1 MSYIPGAGMKKPLNM
16 LEGPITP
23 KIYKAMPEFKWSGK
37 HWTVGSNVMRD
48 TEHIT
53 QFYDSAILAQPRD
66 YNKTVYG
73 QSSHKTI
80 VNSEFRP
87 PLIDPIE
94 DIYPLTRIPA
104 TTRPIEAR
112 INPGTADHDGTAG
125 YTAKNENTHNVDR
138 HITDLVSSV
147 GWRPSF
153 YCPLSMPEDNSVL
166 PDLELTLPS
175 VSASAG
181 FNYPSFDAP
190 HPDITLDFER
200 QNPKMD
206 SGYNIPVTFNGSTG
220 KEDLEFDY
228 NRPQVSASAG
238 MNTPIYLK
246 SFDGQETKLEFDYNR
261 PQVSAS
267 AGMNTPTQIDGYVNR
282 EYEFETKLD
291 PAMLT
296 NPGSEEG
303 YKERMYGSNEVTRGA
318 LQEGNPNYSYV
329 VPATQPIYRERNVL
343 THKPHFRQPLQPLRH
358 SVTSGGAIP
367 RFGLDI
373 PQIQTRNFNTKSTER
388 PYRF

>member
-1 MSYIPGAGMKKPLNM
+1 
-16 LEGPITP
+16 
-23 KIYKAMPEFKWSGK
+23 
-37 HWTVGSNVMRD
+37 
-48 TEHIT
+48 
-53 QFYDSAILAQPRD
+53 
-66 YNKTVYG
+66 
-73 QSSHKTI
+73 
-80 VNSEFRP
+80 
-87 PLIDPIE
+87 
-94 DIYPLTRIPA
+94 
-104 TTRPIEAR
+104 
-112 INPGTADHDGTAG
+112 
-125 YTAKNENTHNVDR
+125 
-138 HITDLVSSV
+138 
-147 GWRPSF
+147 
-153 YCPLSMPEDNSVL
+153 MPEDNSVL

-190 HPDITLDFER
+190 HPDVTLDFER

-206 SGYNIPVTFNGSTG
+206 SGYNVPVTFNGSTG
-220 KEDLEFDY
+220 KEDLEFDYNRPQISADAGMNTPIYLKSFDGQETKLEFDY

-291 PAMLT
+291 PVMLT

-318 LQEGNPNYSYV
+318 LQEGNPNYSYI